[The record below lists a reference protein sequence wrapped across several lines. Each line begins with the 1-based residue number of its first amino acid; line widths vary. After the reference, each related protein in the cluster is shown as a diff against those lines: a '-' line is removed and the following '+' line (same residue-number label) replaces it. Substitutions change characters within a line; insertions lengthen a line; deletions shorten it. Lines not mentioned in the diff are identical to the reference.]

1 MKNPNPEKLT
11 YEEWEPEY
19 IRTHCSVTEEEIEK
33 FKDQYYGGLNTY
45 DEFKQ
50 ILKKEYERYLKD
62 D

>member
-1 MKNPNPEKLT
+1 MIKLT

-45 DEFKQ
+45 AEFKQ
-50 ILKKEYERYLKD
+50 ILKEEYERYLKND
-62 D
+62 